1 MKKLFLLFVIFS
13 AFACEKE
20 PEVYNDVHA
29 EFIENDQPWSL
40 FYGKDLVVDGEP
52 LPNMVEWQ
60 LVGGVMY
67 MENMETGY
75 KVKYDHFGP
84 SRTKSS
90 LRYSGAELEIE
101 ELELGVTTW
110 QFKVNTMYDYEFIL
124 DKDSL
129 NPYGYQESASYR
141 SIIEHPK
148 ALSYGERQMGGS
160 ARPFVA
166 YTKDYDRGL
175 INIRIQEAYESIDG
189 YNWNYF
195 SVLTFKLID

>member
-1 MKKLFLLFVIFS
+1 MKKLLLLFVVFS

-20 PEVYNDVHA
+20 PEVYNDVHG
-29 EFIENDQPWSL
+29 EFIDNDQPWSL

-67 MENMETGY
+67 MENIETGY
-75 KVKYDHFGP
+75 KVKYNHFGP
-84 SRTKSS
+84 SRTVSS
-90 LRYSGAELEIE
+90 LRYSGTELEIE

-110 QFKVNTMYDYEFIL
+110 QFKAPSMYNYEFIL
-124 DKDSL
+124 NKDSL

-141 SIIEHPK
+141 SIIEHPT
-148 ALSYGERQMGGS
+148 AGFGDQQMGGS

-166 YTKDYDRGL
+166 YTEDYDAGL
-175 INIRIQEAYESIDG
+175 LNIRIQEAYEGIDG
-189 YNWNYF
+189 YNWKYF